1 MTVFTYDH
9 TFEGLLTCVFDAYF
23 RRTFPDVLLLTGEP
37 LPLFCEETF
46 DVVADTEKS
55 DRVWRALQK
64 KLSTYSLTCISMC
77 WLSELPE
84 VDLIIFRYICKNLD
98 SSGSIELNFAD
109 EDVLELTKIWKKV
122 GQERERVVQFL
133 RFQKCADGTFFAAM
147 EPRYNVLPVAVQHF
161 RNRFAGQ
168 RWLVYDIKRKYGY
181 YYDLQTVAE
190 VSFDQQQEHLVTGI
204 LSEALLSEDEK
215 LFQQLW
221 QTYFK
226 SIAIKERRNPKLHRQ
241 NMPQRF
247 WKYLTEKQG

>member
-23 RRTFPDVLLLTGEP
+23 RRTFPDALLLTGEP
-37 LPLFCEETF
+37 LPLFCDESF
-46 DVVADTEKS
+46 DVVTDTEKS
-55 DRVWRALQK
+55 ERVWRALQK
-64 KLSTYSLTCISMC
+64 KLSTYSLTCITMC
-77 WLSELPE
+77 WLSELSG
-84 VDLIIFRYICKNLD
+84 VDQTIFRYIRKNLD
-98 SSGSIELNFAD
+98 APGNIELNFVD
-109 EDVLELTKIWKKV
+109 EDVLELTNLWKKV

-133 RFQKCADGTFFAAM
+133 RFQKCSDGTFFAAM

-161 RNRFAGQ
+161 RSHFADQ
-168 RWLVYDIKRKYGY
+168 RWLIYDIRRKYGY
-181 YYDLQTVAE
+181 YYDLEMVAE

-241 NMPQRF
+241 LMPQRF
-247 WKYLTEKQG
+247 WKYLTEKKG